1 MAVQIIKQPNEIS
14 WSRNPIYFEF
24 STDQVIQD
32 QGRPLI
38 FSLDFSPVENTATI
52 IIIDDDQTIYRYE
65 DWGFTL
71 SIGQTRLPFSCEYG
85 VNPDKFML
93 PHRITDPQETKASWL
108 ERVKNSIL
116 QAYNIGSMFYVQVV
130 DESLLF
136 TSSKN
141 DSKMEVK
148 IEAEIFPHPLLNV
161 EQTAV
166 DITYTPNL
174 KIYVEL
180 IGLDIEGNEQLIA
193 SAALVPNL
201 NGVASWDFSKLL
213 SSFVLDNGDDIPSLL
228 NVINE
233 KGKVVRS
240 FFVQV
245 TELYGEPQTARM
257 SMRTEK
263 FVAVYGGLPK
273 NLIGTSLTDFLLKDE
288 KIEFLTTS
296 IRKTVT
302 PDQPQWIS
310 WLNISDDVSNVNVIV
325 ELEYLDGTINII
337 EPYLYD
343 QIKKYEKII
352 VPVGLEQLGANAI
365 YPELAIVSYS
375 IYLKSQNDQLSTS
388 ITVNVDHRHHPYK
401 RFFLFQNSLG
411 SFETFF
417 TYGKKS
423 NSLEVEKDSAR
434 LIQVKDFT
442 LQNGENIDL
451 DITINEKEKINTGFK
466 TKIEILAMRDFYL
479 SKDKLIYTNE
489 KWWPIN
495 LISSSIEE
503 FQDGN
508 SLYAQTFEISGQHLQ
523 EMFYE

>member
-38 FSLDFSPVENTATI
+38 FSLDFEPVENTATI
-52 IIIDDDQTIYRYE
+52 VILDDTGTIYRYE

-71 SIGQTRLPFSCEYG
+71 SIGQTILPFACEYG

-93 PHRITDPQETKASWL
+93 PHRITDPEETKASWL

-116 QAYNIGSMFYVQVV
+116 KAYNVGSLFNIQI
-130 DESLLF
+130 DGESIVF
-136 TSSKN
+136 TSLEN
-141 DSKMEVK
+141 DSKMETK
-148 IEAEIFPHPLLNV
+148 IEAEIFPHPVLNI

-174 KIYVEL
+174 KIFVEL
-180 IGLDIEGNEQLIA
+180 IGLDLKDNEKSIV
-193 SAALVPNL
+193 SAALAPDL
-201 NGVASWDFSKLL
+201 NGIASWDFSKPL
-213 SSFVLDNGDDIPSLL
+213 SSFVLDNGVDMPSLY

-233 KGKVVRS
+233 TGKVVRS
-240 FFVQV
+240 FFVQA

-257 SMRTEK
+257 SMRSEK
-263 FVAVYGGLPK
+263 FIVIYGGLAK
-273 NLIGTSLTDFLLKDE
+273 NLIGTSLIDFLTKGD
-288 KIEFLTTS
+288 KINFLTTS
-296 IRKTVT
+296 YLKTVT
-302 PDQPQWIS
+302 PDQPQWVS
-310 WLNISDDVSNVNVIV
+310 WLNISDEVPNVKVIV

-343 QIKKYEKII
+343 QVKKYEKII
-352 VPVGLEQLGANAI
+352 VPVGLDQLGANAI

-375 IYLKSQNDQLSTS
+375 IYLKSQNNQLSTS
-388 ITVNVDHRHHPYK
+388 IKYNVDHRHHPYK
-401 RFFLFQNSLG
+401 RFFLFQNSMG

-434 LIQVKDFT
+434 LIQVKDFV
-442 LQNGENIDL
+442 LQNGENIDFN
-451 DITINEKEKINTGFK
+451 ITINEKEKINTGFK
-466 TKIEILAMRDFYL
+466 NKLEILAMRDFYL
-479 SKDKLIYTNE
+479 SKEKLTYTNG

-495 LISSSIEE
+495 LISSSLEE

-508 SLYAQTFEISGQHLQ
+508 GLYAQTFEISGQHLQ
-523 EMFYE
+523 ELF